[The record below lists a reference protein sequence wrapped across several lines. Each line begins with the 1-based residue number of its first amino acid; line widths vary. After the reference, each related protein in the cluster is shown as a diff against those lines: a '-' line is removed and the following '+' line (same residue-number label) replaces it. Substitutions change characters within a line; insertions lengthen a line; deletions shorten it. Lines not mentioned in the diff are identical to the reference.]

1 MNNISPALELK
12 NIYAG
17 YGETEILH
25 GVNLSVSAG
34 EIVAII
40 GPNGAGKST
49 AIKAILGLL
58 NITKGSVLLDG
69 NDITDTAPDRVV
81 TKGISYVP
89 QTHNVFVNLSV
100 QENLEMGAWT
110 RSDGIDERLEE
121 MFKLFP
127 DLREKRKQAAGS
139 LSGGQRQMVAMAKA
153 LMVDAKVLLLDE
165 PTAGLSPK
173 YRGEIFSTIK
183 EINSTGVPILIVEQN
198 AKQALENQKD
208 GKIQFL
214 AGIDDKNKKFI
225 MVMDNGPGI
234 SADLIDEIFVPF
246 FTTKNTGT
254 GIGLSLSKQIMRL
267 HGGSI
272 QVASRENT
280 VFTLTFD

>member
-1 MNNISPALELK
+1 MSPALELK

-69 NDITDTAPDRVV
+69 NDITGTAPDRVV

-198 AKQALENQKD
+198 AKQALGCANRGYVLVD
-208 GKIQFL
+208 GTNRFQ
-214 AGIDDKNKKFI
+214 G
-225 MVMDNGPGI
+225 
-234 SADLIDEIFVPF
+234 
-246 FTTKNTGT
+246 TGT
-254 GIGLSLSKQIMRL
+254 DLLEDREVARMFL
-267 HGGSI
+267 GGG
-272 QVASRENT
+272 E
-280 VFTLTFD
+280 

>member
-198 AKQALENQKD
+198 AKQALGCANRGYVLVD
-208 GKIQFL
+208 GTNRFQ
-214 AGIDDKNKKFI
+214 G
-225 MVMDNGPGI
+225 
-234 SADLIDEIFVPF
+234 
-246 FTTKNTGT
+246 TGT
-254 GIGLSLSKQIMRL
+254 DLLEDREVARMFL
-267 HGGSI
+267 GGG
-272 QVASRENT
+272 E
-280 VFTLTFD
+280 

>member
-1 MNNISPALELK
+1 LNNISPALELK

-69 NDITDTAPDRVV
+69 SDITDTAPDRVV

-198 AKQALENQKD
+198 AKQALGCANRGYVLVD
-208 GKIQFL
+208 GTNRFQ
-214 AGIDDKNKKFI
+214 GT
-225 MVMDNGPGI
+225 G
-234 SADLIDEIFVPF
+234 ADLLEDRDVARMF
-246 FTTKNTGT
+246 
-254 GIGLSLSKQIMRL
+254 L
-267 HGGSI
+267 GGG
-272 QVASRENT
+272 E
-280 VFTLTFD
+280 

>member
-1 MNNISPALELK
+1 MNNVSPALELK
-12 NIYAG
+12 DIYAG

-25 GVNLSVSAG
+25 GVNLSVNTG

-58 NITKGSVLLDG
+58 NITKGSVLLNGD
-69 NDITDTAPDRVV
+69 NITDTAPDRVV

-110 RSDGIDERLEE
+110 RSDGITERLEE
-121 MFKLFP
+121 MFSLFP
-127 DLREKRKQAAGS
+127 DLREKRRQAAGS

-173 YRGEIFSTIK
+173 YRSEIFSTIK

-198 AKQALENQKD
+198 AKQALGCANRGYVLVD
-208 GKIQFL
+208 GTNRFQ
-214 AGIDDKNKKFI
+214 G
-225 MVMDNGPGI
+225 
-234 SADLIDEIFVPF
+234 
-246 FTTKNTGT
+246 TGT
-254 GIGLSLSKQIMRL
+254 DLLEDRDVARMFL
-267 HGGSI
+267 GGG
-272 QVASRENT
+272 E
-280 VFTLTFD
+280 

>member
-1 MNNISPALELK
+1 MNNVTPALELK
-12 NIYAG
+12 DIFAG

-25 GVNLSVSAG
+25 GVNLSVNTG

-49 AIKAILGLL
+49 AIKALLGLL
-58 NITKGSVLLDG
+58 NITKGSVLLNG

-110 RSDGIDERLEE
+110 RSEGINERLEE
-121 MFKLFP
+121 MFTLFP
-127 DLREKRKQAAGS
+127 DLREKRRQAAGS

-198 AKQALENQKD
+198 AKQALGCANRGYVLVD
-208 GKIQFL
+208 GTNRFQ
-214 AGIDDKNKKFI
+214 G
-225 MVMDNGPGI
+225 
-234 SADLIDEIFVPF
+234 
-246 FTTKNTGT
+246 TGT
-254 GIGLSLSKQIMRL
+254 DLLEDRD
-267 HGGSI
+267 
-272 QVASRENT
+272 VARMFLGVGE
-280 VFTLTFD
+280 